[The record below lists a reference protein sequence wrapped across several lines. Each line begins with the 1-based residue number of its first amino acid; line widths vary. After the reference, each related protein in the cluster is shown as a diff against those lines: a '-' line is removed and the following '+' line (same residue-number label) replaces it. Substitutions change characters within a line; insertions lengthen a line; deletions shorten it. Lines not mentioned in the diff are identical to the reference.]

1 MLSTTVDIL
10 EHQTEEGKDFI
21 FSSYELLVGL
31 VYSDAE
37 LSCEEGKA

>member
-1 MLSTTVDIL
+1 MLSTTFDIL

-21 FSSYELLVGL
+21 FSNDELLV

-37 LSCEEGKA
+37 LSCEEGKT